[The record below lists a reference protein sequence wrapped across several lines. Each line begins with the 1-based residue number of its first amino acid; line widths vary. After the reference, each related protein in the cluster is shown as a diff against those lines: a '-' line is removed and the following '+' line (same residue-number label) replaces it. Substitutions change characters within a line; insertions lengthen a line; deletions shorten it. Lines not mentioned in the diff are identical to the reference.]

1 MTVLMSPL
9 LCASCICCLLF
20 GWMSAAVPGDA
31 PSVALLVLYLPLLS
45 VLAGVI
51 FPRTVVSL
59 CPPHATH
66 YCVVCLLL
74 CLSVR
79 LLCSPLFA
87 ASCVWL
93 VSRGSFQRDRNLPTE
108 SRLELSPR
116 PQVTD
121 HLIKILVLRLLEKH
135 YVRQTIQLWNVKIH
149 TLNSVIT

>member
-9 LCASCICCLLF
+9 LCASCISGLLF
-20 GWMSAAVPGDA
+20 GWMSAGVPGDA
-31 PSVALLVLYLPLLS
+31 PSMALLVLYLPLLS

-51 FPRTVVSL
+51 FPRTVVVSL
-59 CPPHATH
+59 CPPHVPH

-74 CLSVR
+74 CLSVT
-79 LLCSPLFA
+79 LLSSPLFA

-135 YVRQTIQLWNVKIH
+135 HVRQTIQL
-149 TLNSVIT
+149 